1 MPYIGSGTYSQ
12 LIITAE
18 MQTPAASL
26 LDAAAAY
33 HRSQAGQWAEVQA
46 ARESANVRREQAIVS
61 PGSQAMHTAHR
72 QAVQYIRVVK
82 DLHLEAA
89 SMYDQQASA
98 LRYVDQQQANI
109 DKAAHEKISQAK
121 SKAEIPEIVA
131 QHNLSAKTITSRTAA
146 EIQGQFARWEATG
159 GAELLSI
166 ASRIAQDTPRD
177 PIRPTPNPSPGV
189 VTPLGHRRDRDR
201 PAVPDD
207 RGDTP
212 KQSQAGDAATAADS
226 GNLGKRAG
234 QGIGKPDDAFESG
247 GRIGHLQESPGGSVA
262 GSAPAARTPISPLGG
277 GGMPSTGGG
286 GLGSGG
292 SGLGSGMGSNP
303 LSSMMGL
310 GQNPASSM
318 TSGLSGAATNPASSA
333 SSASSFNPG
342 SAFAKGLS
350 SAAGSGI
357 TPISNT
363 PVAPPAAASAPSGVA
378 GPQAV
383 SGIPPAASAPAAS
396 GMHSVASAAPAAAT
410 GGPSPMMLPST
421 GMGAPAAGA
430 TAAVA
435 PVGSSSSN
443 AAGGG
448 VGGAGVSAAA
458 SSGNAGPT
466 LVPAGVVNAAATTQP
481 GRILSADAHAA
492 AALAW
497 QLQHACLSVGF
508 PLDWAVGVFR
518 SEHGSETVVI
528 SAEGSGYV
536 PAGVY
541 VPRSAQLLVADPVV
555 DKAFR
560 DEWFGWPD
568 PAQVMVEYARRR
580 AGTGWEMVAAATN
593 GPVDHFRNCGVEY
606 ADSCSY
612 DRSPLTK
619 DHPAPT
625 LDEMHAHRLQLE
637 YPDLYDRL
645 VRLAGADQVYVERV
659 IVPMTAGL
667 VTTARGLEH
676 PAQLAHMWSM
686 IVNGGSPTQEQWS
699 EYAQVASTDFLTTTV
714 HRPETA
720 GGPEEWKT
728 IVYRDAWTVSRAL
741 ECVAGWAAAPMPLAD
756 MVYAVAAADPGS
768 DVREVIGT
776 ALRAVE
782 GELGWL

>member
-1 MPYIGSGTYSQ
+1 MPYIGSGTYSP

-33 HRSQAGQWAEVQA
+33 HRSQASQWAEVQA
-46 ARESANVRREQAIVS
+46 ARETANVRREQAIVS
-61 PGSQAMHTAHR
+61 PGAQAMHTVHR

-131 QHNLSAKTITSRTAA
+131 QHNLSARTISSRTAG
-146 EIQGQFARWEATG
+146 EIEAQFARWAATG

-166 ASRIAQDTPRD
+166 ASRIAQDTPRE

-189 VTPLGHRRDRDR
+189 VTPLGHRRERDGSKG
-201 PAVPDD
+201 D
-207 RGDTP
+207 RGDDAAKT
-212 KQSQAGDAATAADS
+212 SQPGDAASASDS

-234 QGIGKPDDAFESG
+234 QGIGKPDEAFESG
-247 GRIGHLQESPGGSVA
+247 GRIGHLQESPGGPA
-262 GSAPAARTPISPLGG
+262 YGSAPSRSSVSPLGG

-286 GLGSGG
+286 GMGSGG

-318 TSGLSGAATNPASSA
+318 TSGLSGAATNPASGA
-333 SSASSFNPG
+333 SNASSFNPG

-350 SAAGSGI
+350 SAGSGI
-357 TPISNT
+357 TPLSSS
-363 PVAPPAAASAPSGVA
+363 PVPPPAAASATPSVA
-378 GPQAV
+378 GPQTV
-383 SGIPPAASAPAAS
+383 SGITPAASAPAAS
-396 GMHSVASAAPAAAT
+396 GMHSVGPAPGA
-410 GGPSPMMLPST
+410 GGASPMMLPST

-430 TAAVA
+430 TAAVT
-435 PVGSSSSN
+435 PVGSSSTN
-443 AAGGG
+443 VG
-448 VGGAGVSAAA
+448 GGAGGAAVSAAA
-458 SSGNAGPT
+458 GSGNAGPT
-466 LVPAGVVNAAATTQP
+466 LVPAGVLNSAAAAQP
-481 GRILSADAHAA
+481 SRMLSADAQAA

-497 QLQHACLSVGF
+497 QLQHACRSVGF

-518 SEHGSETVVI
+518 SDSGAETVVM

-541 VPRSAQLLVADPVV
+541 VPRNARLLVADPLV

-580 AGTGWEMVAAATN
+580 TGSGWELVAAATN
-593 GPVDHFRNCGVEY
+593 GPVEHFRNFGVEY
-606 ADSCSY
+606 ADSCTY
-612 DRSPLTK
+612 ERSPLSV
-619 DHPAPT
+619 DYPAPG
-625 LDEMHAHRLQLE
+625 LDELHAHRLQLE
-637 YPDLYDRL
+637 HPDLYDRL
-645 VRLAGADQVYVERV
+645 TRLAGAERVYVERV
-659 IVPMTAGL
+659 MVPMTAGL
-667 VTTARGLEH
+667 VTEARGLDH
-676 PAQLAHMWSM
+676 PAHLANVWSM
-686 IVNGGSPTQEQWS
+686 IVNGGAPSHEQWS

-728 IVYRDAWTVSRAL
+728 TVYREAWKVSRAL
-741 ECVAGWAAAPMPLAD
+741 ECVAGWAASPMPLAD
-756 MVYAVAAADPGS
+756 MVYAVASADPGA
-768 DVREVIGT
+768 DVREIIGKS
-776 ALRAVE
+776 LRDVE
-782 GELGWL
+782 SELGWL

>member
-33 HRSQAGQWAEVQA
+33 HRSQASQWAEVQA

-189 VTPLGHRRDRDR
+189 VTPLGHRRERDGS
-201 PAVPDD
+201 PGG
-207 RGDTP
+207 RGDDAAKAIQP
-212 KQSQAGDAATAADS
+212 GDAEKASDS

-342 SAFAKGLS
+342 
-350 SAAGSGI
+350 
-357 TPISNT
+357 
-363 PVAPPAAASAPSGVA
+363 
-378 GPQAV
+378 
-383 SGIPPAASAPAAS
+383 
-396 GMHSVASAAPAAAT
+396 
-410 GGPSPMMLPST
+410 
-421 GMGAPAAGA
+421 
-430 TAAVA
+430 
-435 PVGSSSSN
+435 
-443 AAGGG
+443 
-448 VGGAGVSAAA
+448 
-458 SSGNAGPT
+458 
-466 LVPAGVVNAAATTQP
+466 
-481 GRILSADAHAA
+481 
-492 AALAW
+492 
-497 QLQHACLSVGF
+497 
-508 PLDWAVGVFR
+508 
-518 SEHGSETVVI
+518 
-528 SAEGSGYV
+528 
-536 PAGVY
+536 
-541 VPRSAQLLVADPVV
+541 
-555 DKAFR
+555 
-560 DEWFGWPD
+560 
-568 PAQVMVEYARRR
+568 
-580 AGTGWEMVAAATN
+580 
-593 GPVDHFRNCGVEY
+593 
-606 ADSCSY
+606 
-612 DRSPLTK
+612 
-619 DHPAPT
+619 
-625 LDEMHAHRLQLE
+625 
-637 YPDLYDRL
+637 
-645 VRLAGADQVYVERV
+645 
-659 IVPMTAGL
+659 
-667 VTTARGLEH
+667 
-676 PAQLAHMWSM
+676 
-686 IVNGGSPTQEQWS
+686 
-699 EYAQVASTDFLTTTV
+699 
-714 HRPETA
+714 
-720 GGPEEWKT
+720 
-728 IVYRDAWTVSRAL
+728 
-741 ECVAGWAAAPMPLAD
+741 
-756 MVYAVAAADPGS
+756 
-768 DVREVIGT
+768 
-776 ALRAVE
+776 
-782 GELGWL
+782 